1 MPKAT
6 QHGGPRKGSGRPP
19 LEGRKNR
26 TYALTDHH
34 VDLLAQYR
42 QRHSLS
48 TNSAALRH
56 LIESTG
62 DSNDG

>member
-1 MPKAT
+1 MLIKPKT
-6 QHGGPRKGSGRPP
+6 HGGPRKGSGRPP

-34 VDLLAQYR
+34 VELLDQYR

-48 TNSAALRH
+48 TKSAALRH

-62 DSNDG
+62 GK